1 MLARLYYRTWLKPVL
16 LKIALVSIVLG
27 LSLYI
32 GRSVIHPGNI
42 RTLLGLTLIFL
53 TLALSIV
60 KPNAS
65 IVFVMMYLPLL
76 GLIRRILI
84 PIAGWGSFDPL
95 VIVAPSVALLTG
107 SYWFYRLLFL
117 REPILN
123 DTPVFK
129 LVRLMVLIDLL
140 EVINPRQGSPM
151 VGISAIIFYVVPLFW
166 MVTARTVVT
175 EKAMKTI
182 IHIVFVMGI
191 IAALYGL
198 KQTYF
203 GFYPFE
209 KEWIS
214 IVKITSL
221 HVGNLYRAL
230 STTDNP
236 QGYAEFLAEAI
247 CVSWL
252 YVLRGNPLVKI
263 IGLAGTSVIGWAL
276 FMESARGPLI
286 LAAAAIAVMTVMYGK
301 TTKSKVIFG
310 IIVGAVLAV
319 VILKIFHMHASNNAL
334 VQHQIAGITGKNS
347 TLSGHISTAL
357 SGIWRGAKSVIG
369 YGLGSTTTAAS
380 KFSSSNTGAEVDFS
394 NMFLSD
400 GLAGGIVYLVLMVRM
415 LILGIRAALTR
426 SLVGLFGIGVL
437 VATFEQWVN
446 GELYVVATIVWITI
460 GYIDRISARSG
471 AGASQVS
478 DSSS

>member
-1 MLARLYYRTWLKPVL
+1 MFARLYYRTWLKPVL
-16 LKIALVSIVLG
+16 LKVGLVAIVLG

-32 GRSVIHPGNI
+32 GRSVLHPGNI

-107 SYWFYRLLFL
+107 SYWFYRRLFL

-123 DTPVFK
+123 DTPLFK

-209 KEWIS
+209 NDWIR
-214 IVKITSL
+214 IVKITAL

-236 QGYAEFLAEAI
+236 QEYAEFLAEAI
-247 CVSWL
+247 CVAWL
-252 YVLRGNPLVKI
+252 YVLRGNPLVKV
-263 IGLAGTSVIGWAL
+263 IGFAGASVMGWAL
-276 FMESARGPLI
+276 FMESTRGPLI
-286 LAAAAIAVMTVMYGK
+286 LAAVAIAGMTVMYGK
-301 TTKSKVIFG
+301 TTKSKVIIG
-310 IIVGAVLAV
+310 MIVCTVLAV
-319 VILKIFHMHASNNAL
+319 VILKISHMHASNNAL

-347 TLSGHISTAL
+347 TLSGHISTAF

-369 YGLGSTTTAAS
+369 YGLGSTTTAAG
-380 KFSSSNTGAEVDFS
+380 KFSSANTGAEVDFS
-394 NMFLSD
+394 NMFVSD
-400 GLAGGIVYLVLMVRM
+400 GLAGGVIYLILMIRM
-415 LILGIRAALTR
+415 LILGFRAALDR
-426 SLVGLFGIGVL
+426 SLIGLFGLGVL
-437 VATFEQWVN
+437 FATFEQWIN
-446 GELYVVATIVWITI
+446 GELYVTATVLWIAI
-460 GYIDRISARSG
+460 GYLDRLKGQSKIGDNRTHNST
-471 AGASQVS
+471 
-478 DSSS
+478 